1 MKTADVPVPKKLC
14 NESESNLNMK
24 ESYIVKTNKLMTYI
38 MIGMVLSAYPMVYL
52 FSVMDWIDQDN
63 FLAFL
68 SYTAVILVLKYLS
81 LKFFGQKAYGKYI
94 TIGLIYTLPIAFS
107 STLYTRTAW
116 TVLFLYLILSLLYLD
131 KKALYL
137 SGGLGA
143 LNLGLIIS
151 LDYTMISDPV
161 EFSIMAVLYL
171 FAEVGG
177 TWWS

>member
-1 MKTADVPVPKKLC
+1 M
-14 NESESNLNMK
+14 
-24 ESYIVKTNKLMTYI
+24 
-38 MIGMVLSAYPMVYL
+38 
-52 FSVMDWIDQDN
+52 
-63 FLAFL
+63 
-68 SYTAVILVLKYLS
+68 
-81 LKFFGQKAYGKYI
+81 
-94 TIGLIYTLPIAFS
+94 YTLPRAIS
-107 STLYTRTAW
+107 STLYTRIAW